1 MVGPAR
7 KRTAV
12 GHLQRELEL
21 SQRRACKVVGQPRAT
36 QRHTPPPDAEEDR
49 LRARLNAF
57 SRQRPR
63 AGYRT
68 ACGQLRQEGLRVNP
82 KRVHRLWREEGL
94 KVPRQQCKKRRLGT
108 SENGSQRRVATR
120 PNEVWSYDFVSDQT
134 TDGRRLKYLCVVD
147 EFTRES
153 LALAVRRSFRAKDV
167 IVVLAGL
174 VALRGAPGH
183 LRSDNGPE
191 FVALAVQAWL
201 QAHAVGRCIS
211 RRGVRGR
218 TRMWN
223 RSTAGCGTSI

>member
-7 KRTAV
+7 KREAV

-36 QRHTPPPDAEEDR
+36 QRRTPQPDAAEDR
-49 LRARLNAF
+49 LRERLNEF

-82 KRVHRLWREEGL
+82 KRVQRLWREEGL
-94 KVPRQQCKKRRLGT
+94 KVPRKQCKKRRLGP
-108 SENGSQRRVATR
+108 SENGRQRRVATR

-134 TDGRRLKYLCVVD
+134 TDGRRLKFLCVVD
-147 EFTRES
+147 EFTREC
-153 LALAVRRSFRAKDV
+153 LALEVGRSFRAPEV
-167 IVVLAGL
+167 LTVLAGL
-174 VALRGAPGH
+174 IAVRGTPAH

-191 FVALAVQAWL
+191 FVAQAVQAWL
-201 QAHAVGRCIS
+201 KAKTIGALYIAPGSPWEVS
-211 RRGVRGR
+211 V
-218 TRMWN
+218 T
-223 RSTAGCGTSI
+223 RSTD